1 MEAFYGYKVL
11 LLTALSGLLAQSIK
25 VLCGYFRERRVD
37 LRRLVEEGGMPSSHS
52 SAAMTLSI
60 SVGLR
65 AGFSSLVFVVAIFFS
80 FVIMYEATG
89 LRRAAGR
96 QAEVLNLIVD
106 EIRAQ
111 RRFPQRAK
119 LKEFLGHTPVEVM
132 LGALMGATFALAFA

>member
-1 MEAFYGYKVL
+1 MAEFYGYKVL

-25 VLCGYFRERRVD
+25 VLGGYIRERRVD

-60 SVGLR
+60 SVGIH
-65 AGFSSLVFVVAIFFS
+65 AGFDSLVFVVAVFFS

-119 LKEFLGHTPVEVM
+119 LRELLGHTPLEVV
-132 LGALMGATFALAFA
+132 LGALMGVSFALAFA